1 MMEHVR
7 HNSLAYGM
15 HTELRW
21 LTSSDFLHQLQAWS
35 SLGLGL
41 ERGAGWDLF
50 RTVLGTMQEG

>member
-7 HNSLAYGM
+7 HNSLAYKM
-15 HTELRW
+15 YAEARQ

-41 ERGAGWDLF
+41 ERSAGWQLF
-50 RTVLGTMQEG
+50 RAVIGTMQEG